1 MPRAARICPAGAIAL
16 IPAGQSMTWRFSMAE
31 HKEIE
36 YATATGNDYAEHEN
50 SYRFFLQLVKWHV
63 IVIPLILLMLAY
75 FFVW

>member
-1 MPRAARICPAGAIAL
+1 
-16 IPAGQSMTWRFSMAE
+16 MAE